1 MHECIPLRVDFG
13 GEDAATTGD
22 GFPPILVA
30 ARVVFDVDL
39 QVVEEIERISLTVL
53 PLNYWIITRINLIHL
68 INNLKTNRFNKNI
81 AMCSIVSNFIV
92 VKFLL

>member
-13 GEDAATTGD
+13 GEDAASTGD

-39 QVVEEIERISLTVL
+39 QVVEEIERIGLTVL
-53 PLNYWIITRINLIHL
+53 PLNYYQDQ
-68 INNLKTNRFNKNI
+68 
-81 AMCSIVSNFIV
+81 SNPPD
-92 VKFLL
+92 